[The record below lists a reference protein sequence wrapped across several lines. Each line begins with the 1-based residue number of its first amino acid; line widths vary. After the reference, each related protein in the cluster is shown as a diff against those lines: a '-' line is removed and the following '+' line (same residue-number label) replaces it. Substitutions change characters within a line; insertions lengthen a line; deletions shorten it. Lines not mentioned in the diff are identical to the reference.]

1 MAYELAAAR
10 ILAPSIGSSTY
21 VWTSVIGVIITALS
35 LGYAFGGKFADARVK
50 PLDVSWLLLASAFG
64 VVFSLLFTPQVLS
77 LLSTTIPDPR
87 FQGLFA
93 ALLLFAP
100 ASFVLGAISPYL
112 VRLRVA
118 SLETSGESV
127 ALLSALNSVGG
138 IVGTFA
144 AGFIFFGFIG
154 SKETVVIVAGI
165 LLLSSWLVLPK
176 VGVKNRVVATILIT
190 LLSALPFLMT
200 PQGLVATIDTP
211 SANYRIFDGE
221 YGGESARFL
230 STGPKGFQSA
240 VFLGVDDLAFGYTK
254 KMAEVVEQLPKK
266 DSLLILG
273 GGAYTLPD
281 YLANEYPN
289 TQIDVVEIDPELEN
303 IATQYF
309 QYSQPE
315 NVRTFAEDA
324 RAFMNKNEQ
333 KYDAILV
340 DVYSDI
346 SVPFSLVTKEYAE
359 EVKRSLADDG
369 VVIANV
375 IGANSERCAP
385 MLGSI
390 YAAYSSILPESVIFP
405 LTDTSFTQR
414 QNSIQVYGEALQWL
428 DAKDSYSG
436 HIQKGTLYSDNF
448 APTERL
454 NQLCEIA

>member
-10 ILAPSIGSSTY
+10 ILAPTIGSSTY
-21 VWTSVIGVIITALS
+21 VWTSVIGVIIAALS
-35 LGYAFGGKFADARVK
+35 LGYAFGGKLADARVK

-64 VVFSLLFTPQVLS
+64 VVLSLLLTPQVLS
-77 LLSTTIPDPR
+77 VLSATVPDAR
-87 FQGLFA
+87 FQGLLA
-93 ALLLFAP
+93 ALVLFAP
-100 ASFVLGAISPYL
+100 ASFVLGAVSPYL

-154 SKETVVIVAGI
+154 SKETVVVVAAI
-165 LLLSSWLVLPK
+165 LLVSSWLILPK
-176 VGVKNRVVATILIT
+176 AGVKNRIIATVLVV
-190 LLSALPFLMT
+190 LLSILPFMAASR
-200 PQGLVATIDTP
+200 GLVANVDTP
-211 SANYRIFDGE
+211 SANYRISDGE
-221 YGGESARFL
+221 YGGQPARFL

-240 VFLGVDDLAFGYTK
+240 IYLGVDDLAFAYTQ
-254 KMAEVVEQLPKK
+254 KMADVVEELPKK

-273 GGAYTLPD
+273 GGAYTLPG
-281 YLANEYPN
+281 YLAKKYPAA
-289 TQIDVVEIDPELEN
+289 QIDVVEIDPDLEG
-303 IATQYF
+303 IAAQYF
-309 QYSQPE
+309 QYAQPS
-315 NVRTFAEDA
+315 NVRTYAEDA

-346 SVPFSLVTKEYAE
+346 SVPFTLVTQEYAH
-359 EVKRSLADDG
+359 EVRSSLAADG

-375 IGANSERCAP
+375 IGANTERCAP
-385 MLGSI
+385 MLEAI
-390 YAAYSSILPESVIFP
+390 YATYSSVLPESVIFP
-405 LTDTSFTQR
+405 LTDPSFTR
-414 QNSIQVYGEALQWL
+414 SQNSIQVYGKDLGWLSKEA
-428 DAKDSYSG
+428 AYEG
-436 HIQKGTLYSDNF
+436 TIQQKKPYTDNY